1 MKIPKN
7 FMLRK
12 MHMMTEWKINNGS
25 HEKVCV
31 CENKRKRGEKF
42 CQEFKISLDECVSVW
57 LKANF
62 FPISILSHQTVLCV
76 CILGSKSSTCEK

>member
-12 MHMMTEWKINNGS
+12 MHMMTEWKINNAS

-31 CENKRKRGEKF
+31 CKNKQKRGEKF
-42 CQEFKISLDECVSVW
+42 CQEFKISLDECVSV
-57 LKANF
+57 
-62 FPISILSHQTVLCV
+62 
-76 CILGSKSSTCEK
+76 